1 MQPIGRDRHA
11 ELSVAV
17 EQCIADFGVNNVLTV
32 GAVANKAIYLR
43 DCPAERS
50 IGELLSGQ
58 QTQQQNSGL
67 WKAFAEH
74 HEIGSDAIRRELRRP
89 VRSKIV
95 RADQ

>member
-11 ELSVAV
+11 QPPVAV

-32 GAVANKAIYLR
+32 DAVANKAIYLR

-50 IGELLSGQ
+50 IEEFLSGQ

-67 WKAFAEH
+67 WKALAEE
-74 HEIGSDAIRRELRRP
+74 HEIGSDAIRREFR
-89 VRSKIV
+89 
-95 RADQ
+95 